1 MPVSLSQALRS
12 FLLVARHRWWIAPLV
27 LSLTVGFIWA
37 QESDLRT
44 EPAYYAVSRSI
55 EVADDLD
62 ALLVA
67 GIQPKSVVL
76 RPSERAQ
83 LGLLNGEDI
92 KARVIAA
99 VGGDAQVTVS
109 QSEQQVQFLSAV
121 VEEGGRDTFT
131 FRFVPSNVFALS
143 CTEEVRTYCE
153 ASIDVYIAE
162 LTQLRKSGITAGLEH
177 LSALLRAS
185 QQSLPVSSSES
196 QRLLSQ
202 IAVVDAAA
210 IDPQVRV
217 TVLSTTVTEEGATVV
232 SVGGGSYLFG
242 LVLGLVLVVLI
253 WAQLTTVDRRIHDA
267 RLFQRKLPS
276 VRLLGVLAQDAVS
289 TRYFVATATSRARD
303 LGKNTVRLL
312 PLRGPAI
319 EGLLASLSS
328 ETTGVHFG
336 VSGPVAELPI
346 AELIGNSDTADVVVV
361 QLHRDRLDELE
372 QTISVLENVGR
383 SLAGVVLRN

>member
-44 EPAYYAVSRSI
+44 EPAYYAVGRSI

-83 LGLLNGEDI
+83 LGLLNGEDV
-92 KARVIAA
+92 KARVVAA
-99 VGGDAQVTVS
+99 VGGDAPVTVS

-131 FRFVPSNVFALS
+131 FRFVPSNVFTLS

-242 LVLGLVLVVLI
+242 LVLGLILVVLI

-267 RLFQRKLPS
+267 RLIQRKLPS

-312 PLRGPAI
+312 PLRGSAI

-336 VSGPVAELPI
+336 VSGPVSELPI